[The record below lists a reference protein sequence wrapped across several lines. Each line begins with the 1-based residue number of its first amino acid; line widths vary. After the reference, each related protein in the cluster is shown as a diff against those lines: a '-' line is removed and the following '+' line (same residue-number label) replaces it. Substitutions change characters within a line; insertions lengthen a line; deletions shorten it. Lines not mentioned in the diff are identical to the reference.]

1 MSHISVQASPL
12 PVAPEADPYPSRVAN
27 KPQITARQDP
37 VVYGKAI
44 EGPLDEQA
52 LAQYEENGFLQFDAL
67 LQPAELESVIQEL
80 DRLRQDEA
88 LKATPQCVIEPESRE
103 TRSIVAVHEISAIMR
118 GLCAHPKLAAIAQQL
133 LGSEVYVHQS
143 RINFKQ
149 GFHGEPFYWHSD
161 FETWHVEDGMPS
173 MRAVSCSIALTA
185 NLPYNGPLM
194 LIPGSH
200 RHFVSCVGETPEDH
214 YKQSLRRQ
222 ELGVPDEDSLTQLVR
237 NGGVVSPTGPV
248 GSVTFF
254 ECNTMHGS
262 NSNITP
268 YPRSNFFV
276 VYNSIENP
284 LVDPFCGLPPRP
296 NHISERQRLIRVK
309 DL

>member
-1 MSHISVQASPL
+1 MSNISVQTPFPTTA
-12 PVAPEADPYPSRVAN
+12 AATDAYPSRMAG
-27 KPQITARQDP
+27 KPKIIARQDP
-37 VVYGKAI
+37 VVYGSAS

-52 LAQYEENGFLQFDAL
+52 LALYEENGFLQFDAL
-67 LQPAELESVIQEL
+67 LQSAELESVIQEL
-80 DRLRQDEA
+80 HRLRQDET
-88 LKATPQCVIEPESRE
+88 LKGSEQCVIEPESRE
-103 TRSIVAVHEISAIMR
+103 TRSIFAVHEISEIMR
-118 GLCAHPKLAAIAQQL
+118 ALCAHPKIVAIAEQL
-133 LGSEVYVHQS
+133 LGSDAYVHQS
-143 RINFKQ
+143 RINYKQ
-149 GFHGEPFYWHSD
+149 GFRGEPFYWHSD

-173 MRAVSCSIALTA
+173 MRAVSCSIALTS
-185 NLPYNGPLM
+185 NLLFNGPLM

-200 RHFVSCVGETPEDH
+200 HHFVSCVGETPENH

-222 ELGVPDEDSLTQLVR
+222 ELGVPDEESLTWLAQ

-268 YPRSNFFV
+268 FPRSNFFV
-276 VYNSIENP
+276 VYNSMENT
-284 LVDPFCGLPPRP
+284 VVEPFCGLPPRP
-296 NHISERQRLIRVK
+296 NHISERKRFVRLK